1 MVLGYLYVGAWTAL
15 RANRVRGVI
24 SLPDGSLRQTSGPRS
39 TGVYPSSGYDK
50 SMKPRKLS
58 DSSFPAQPRPWQQ
71 GFSLI
76 EVLISIVILS
86 FGLLGAVGLQSFALK
101 SNREGRLQSVAT
113 TLAREYAEMM
123 RGNKQIGLNTNKT
136 NNPYLLD
143 DKTIKTAAD
152 VPSAWAYCM
161 NTGCEAT
168 SLTLAQV
175 QTKVA
180 ESEVVE
186 WLARVQGELPSAWVK
201 VCFDEAPFDSNG
213 LPQWDCTAPSA
224 GATENSII
232 VIKMGWTQ
240 SAIERAQTGDAAL
253 VKADVRPT
261 LVFPVTSGNNT

>member
-1 MVLGYLYVGAWTAL
+1 MKL
-15 RANRVRGVI
+15 RN
-24 SLPDGSLRQTSGPRS
+24 LPA
-39 TGVYPSSGYDK
+39 K
-50 SMKPRKLS
+50 SRPPHLASPKPG
-58 DSSFPAQPRPWQQ
+58 QH

-123 RGNKQIGLNTNKT
+123 RGNKQIGLSTNKS
-136 NNPYLLD
+136 NNTYLLD
-143 DKTIKTAAD
+143 DKTIKAASD
-152 VPSAWAYCM
+152 IPTAWAYCL
-161 NTGCEAT
+161 NTGCQSA
-168 SLTLAQV
+168 SDAAADLPAV
-175 QTKVA
+175 QKKVA

-186 WLARVQGELPSAWVK
+186 WLSRVQSELPSAWVK
-201 VCFDEAPFDSNG
+201 VCFDDAPFDSNG

-240 SAIERAQTGDAAL
+240 SAIDRGQTGDAAL
-253 VKADVRPT
+253 MKADARPT